1 MARLRA
7 AQDWDA
13 TLDDLLENSAVEV
26 PDYYKKPFHA
36 YSDGNLCWE
45 AAWEQHLA
53 SKAVGWV
60 WAGGAVGEMLM
71 LVVVVMVVLVLLV
84 LV

>member
-1 MARLRA
+1 MRE

-13 TLDDLLENSAVEV
+13 ALAGLLEQSSVDV
-26 PDYYKKPFHA
+26 PAYYKKPFHA
-36 YSDGNLCWE
+36 YADGNLCWE

-60 WAGGAVGEMLM
+60 VCAP
-71 LVVVVMVVLVLLV
+71 
-84 LV
+84 

>member
-1 MARLRA
+1 MDWDNEVARFRD

-13 TLDDLLENSAVEV
+13 ALAELLASTSVET
-26 PDYYKKPFHA
+26 PEYYRRPFHA

-53 SKAVGWV
+53 SKAVG
-60 WAGGAVGEMLM
+60 
-71 LVVVVMVVLVLLV
+71 
-84 LV
+84 

>member
-1 MARLRA
+1 GVDWDGEVARFRA

-13 TLDDLLENSAVEV
+13 ALNDLLENSAVEV

-53 SKAVGWV
+53 SKAVG
-60 WAGGAVGEMLM
+60 
-71 LVVVVMVVLVLLV
+71 
-84 LV
+84 